1 MRKLEK
7 KFIKRHKH
15 QETIITGSPWIRFF
29 ETVGLWLHILAFFL
43 GFATL
48 LGVFTH
54 EESEFTHTLEIITLV
69 VIALIILQFAATP
82 IIERVVVRALLKDFW
97 GINEIAT
104 SLKYSRDIDP
114 MKNFGTIIDEEVSL
128 QLEETRLGWTTVRR
142 FPWKR
147 VLTIQQS
154 TPITTKRW
162 SRYAA
167 SDGTFNTAFVPIYI
181 IVDVH
186 QKVIKFQGRVNVLFT
201 RHKNIAEKRIMF
213 TFHYRDKVAN
223 WSGIFPDHPLYGEW
237 IWDKTISQKIKED
250 TVGKRNQALRN
261 NKAVADAFKN
271 RKLNTEEV
279 NVQEVDNKIE
289 RTVNVTSERD
299 LVVKPESTVTQ
310 QPVAEQMNNEQQAQQ
325 AQTNVQS
332 NNVENVMNNNSTN
345 DNEQNNNNNE
355 NA

>member
-7 KFIKRHKH
+7 KFIKRHQH
-15 QETIITGSPWIRFF
+15 QEIIITGSPLIRFF

-54 EESEFTHTLEIITLV
+54 EASEFTHTLEIVTLI
-69 VIALIILQFAATP
+69 VIALIILQFALTP
-82 IIERVVVRALLKDFW
+82 IIERFTVKRLLRDFW
-97 GINEIAT
+97 GTNEIAT

-114 MKNFGTIIDEEVSL
+114 MKNFGTIIDEVVSL
-128 QLEETRLGWTTVRR
+128 QLEETKLGWTTVRK

-162 SRYAA
+162 SRYA
-167 SDGTFNTAFVPIYI
+167 SSEGTFNTAFVPIYI

-213 TFHYRDKVAN
+213 TFHYKDKVAN
-223 WSGIFPDHPLYGEW
+223 WSGIFPEHPLYGEW

-250 TVGKRNQALRN
+250 TTGKRNQALRN
-261 NKAVADAFKN
+261 NKAVANVFES
-271 RKLNTEEV
+271 RRSSTEETNFEGDAPLNAKP
-279 NVQEVDNKIE
+279 NVEVKRE
-289 RTVNVTSERD
+289 YELPKTSEHD
-299 LVVKPESTVTQ
+299 LNVNHSVENNQQDNNLNAGVQNTQENKPATEENKDE
-310 QPVAEQMNNEQQAQQ
+310 PY
-325 AQTNVQS
+325 
-332 NNVENVMNNNSTN
+332 NVENKNSSII
-345 DNEQNNNNNE
+345 
-355 NA
+355 